1 MKDDFS
7 EIETGASCY
16 VLNNA
21 TSIYSYKNNI
31 RTTYIQVGG
40 KWYKQATTTY
50 TNIPNNTYCW
60 SYNDITSLN
69 SNAAF
74 EPLYLFIVLLI
85 AVGVLIG
92 SISLCLGRILK
103 YRF

>member
-1 MKDDFS
+1 MKDDFTN
-7 EIETGASCY
+7 IETGASCY

-21 TSIYSYKNNI
+21 TTIYSYKNNT
-31 RTTYIQVGG
+31 RSTYIQVGG
-40 KWYKQATTTY
+40 KWYKNAVSNY
-50 TNIPNNTYCW
+50 YDIPSNSVCW

-74 EPLYLFIVLLI
+74 EPLYLFIVLQI
-85 AVGVLIG
+85 AVAVIIG
-92 SISLCLGRILK
+92 SLSLCLGRILK

>member
-1 MKDDFS
+1 MKDDTS
-7 EIETGASCY
+7 NIETGSSCY

-21 TSIYSYKNNI
+21 TSIYSYKNSV

-40 KWYKQATTTY
+40 KWYKQAVSDY
-50 TNIPNNTYCW
+50 YSIPASAVCW

-74 EPLYLFIVLLI
+74 EPIYLFIVLQI
-85 AVGVLIG
+85 AVAVIIG
-92 SISLCLGRILK
+92 SLSLCLGRILK

>member
-1 MKDDFS
+1 MKDDFTN
-7 EIETGASCY
+7 IETGASCY

-21 TSIYSYKNNI
+21 TSIYSYKNNT
-31 RTTYIQVGG
+31 RTSYIQVGG
-40 KWYKQATTTY
+40 KWYKHAATTY
-50 TNIPNNTYCW
+50 TNIPVNTFCW

-74 EPLYLFIVLLI
+74 EPLYLFIVLQI
-85 AVGVLIG
+85 AVAVIIG
-92 SISLCLGRILK
+92 SLSLCLGRILK

>member
-7 EIETGASCY
+7 SIETGSSCY

-21 TSIYSYKNNI
+21 TTIYSYKNSV

-40 KWYKQATTTY
+40 KWYKNAVSNY
-50 TNIPNNTYCW
+50 YDIPNNAVCW
-60 SYNDITSLN
+60 SYSDITSLN

-74 EPLYLFIVLLI
+74 EPIYLMI
-85 AVGVLIG
+85 AFCL
-92 SISLCLGRILK
+92 SIFVWFFVFRLVSKLFRW
-103 YRF
+103 RV